1 MRRTRLGR
9 WVAAL
14 AIVGAL
20 AAGALTGVAG
30 SQNATDDWTW
40 MPPLSGVAR

>member
-20 AAGALTGVAG
+20 AAGAFTDVAG
-30 SQNATDDWTW
+30 SSHATDDWTW
-40 MPPLSGVAR
+40 MRPLSSVAR